1 MVVRHSGRGILA
13 LALSTVLL
21 GAGVSACSTGNH
33 QAAIAQHSQCEV
45 TGADTVAQAPEYMA
59 ATTHPDATRAACDVL
74 AEGGSAA
81 DALIAAQAVLGLVE
95 PQSSGPGGGAIALYH
110 DAATGQTRAYDA
122 VVHSLNND
130 DAVTD
135 GVDEEVRSIGVPQT
149 LRLLRQLHEDHATM
163 PLSDLVDPAYQLG
176 TRGFS
181 ASARLAGAMEGNQ
194 RPFRLSKPGAVLR
207 NASGDRP
214 AEGDELHNKPYA
226 EFLREWAREGG
237 LSEEMVANMRAELLD
252 QAAGEEYVDSLLAE
266 WQREASAPVESRE
279 ALCTDFA
286 ESSVCGNPSTAT
298 GMMVVAQALGIMRH
312 LDLGRLDPYSEE
324 DTQVARATAAHM
336 MTEAERLAFTDANTW
351 MDDPNFDP
359 QRARAYLEQVV
370 TNEDYLRAKAGEITQ
385 KNSVDDPQ
393 PADLEGF
400 SHHGYEDSQ
409 EEGTA
414 QITVADGQ
422 GNVAAMTT
430 TLQRNFGSGL
440 MAQGFFL
447 NNSLDNFSAD
457 ATPEGPNGRR
467 NASTPRTMMAPLIA
481 RSGDT
486 VLGLGSPGGRKI
498 PSYNLKNLVAMTQ
511 WGLSPAE
518 AIAMPNF
525 GADNRNGAYAET
537 MYGEETLSHQGSLQR
552 LLREWGQPLTV
563 GEADSG
569 AGIVRSTPDGWEGGA
584 DSRRGGAV
592 AGG

>member
-1 MVVRHSGRGILA
+1 MVVRHSGRGVLG
-13 LALSTVLL
+13 LALSTALF
-21 GAGVSACSTGNH
+21 GAGLSGCSTQDH
-33 QAAIAQHSQCEV
+33 PAAVGQHPQCEA
-45 TGADTVAQAPEYMA
+45 TEADTSAEAPDYMA
-59 ATTHPDATRAACDVL
+59 ATTHPQATRAACDVL

-110 DAATGQTRAYDA
+110 DAATGETRAYDA
-122 VVHSLNND
+122 VVHSLDD
-130 DAVTD
+130 DAEASAGAD
-135 GVDEEVRSIGVPQT
+135 GSLRSIGVPQT

-163 PLSDLVDPAYQLG
+163 PLSDLVDPAYRLG
-176 TRGFS
+176 TGGFP

-194 RPFRLSKPGAVLR
+194 RPFRLSEPGAVLR

-214 AEGDELHNKPYA
+214 AEGDELSNKPYA
-226 EFLREWAREGG
+226 EFLRDWAREGQ
-237 LSEEMVANMRAELLD
+237 LSEETVAEMRAELLK
-252 QAAGEEYVDSLLAE
+252 QAAGEDYVDSLLE
-266 WQREASAPVESRE
+266 QWRREASAPVESQA

-286 ESSVCGNPSTAT
+286 QASVCGNPSTAT

-312 LDLGRLDPYSEE
+312 LDLGRLDPYSEG
-324 DTQVARATAAHM
+324 DGQVARATAAHL

-351 MDDPNFDP
+351 MDDPRFDP
-359 QRARAYLEQVV
+359 ARAQAYLRQVV
-370 TNEDYLRAKAGEITQ
+370 TNEEYLRTKAEEVKQ
-385 KNSVDDPQ
+385 KSSVEDPQ
-393 PADLEGF
+393 PVNLEGF

-414 QITVADGQ
+414 QITVADSR
-422 GNVAAMTT
+422 GNVASMTT

-440 MAQGFFL
+440 MTQGFFL
-447 NNSLDNFSAD
+447 NNSLDNFAAD
-457 ATPEGPNGRR
+457 AAPESPNGRR
-467 NASTPRTMMAPLIA
+467 DASTPRTMMAPLIA
-481 RSGDT
+481 RSGES

-498 PSYNLKNLVAMTQ
+498 PSYNLKNLVAVTQ

>member
-1 MVVRHSGRGILA
+1 MVVRHSGRGVLG
-13 LALSTVLL
+13 LALSTTLL
-21 GAGVSACSTGNH
+21 GAGLSACSTGDDA
-33 QAAIAQHSQCEV
+33 AAIAHHSQCEV
-45 TGADTVAQAPEYMA
+45 TDADTAAQAADYMA
-59 ATTHPDATRAACDVL
+59 ATTHPEATRAACDVL

-110 DAATGQTRAYDA
+110 DAATGKTRAYDA
-122 VVHSLNND
+122 TVHSLGND
-130 DAVTD
+130 DEAAA
-135 GVDEEVRSIGVPQT
+135 GAEESVRSIGVPQT

-163 PLSDLVDPAYQLG
+163 PLADLVDPAYRLG
-176 TRGFS
+176 TSGFS
-181 ASARLAGAMEGNQ
+181 ASARLSGAIDGNQ
-194 RPFRLSKPGAVLR
+194 RPFRLSQPGAVLR

-214 AEGDELHNKPYA
+214 AEGDELSNKPYA
-226 EFLREWAREGG
+226 EFLRGWAHEGG
-237 LSEEMVANMRAELLD
+237 LSEEMVADMRAELLD
-252 QAAGEEYVDSLLAE
+252 QAGGEEYVDSLLSE
-266 WQREASAPVESRE
+266 WQRETLAPVGSRD

-324 DTQVARATAAHM
+324 DTQVARATAAHL

-351 MDDPNFDP
+351 MDDPHFYP
-359 QRARAYLEQVV
+359 ERAQAYLSQVV
-370 TNEDYLRAKAGEITQ
+370 TNEDYLRSKAEEIKQ
-385 KNSVDDPQ
+385 KASVDDPQ

-400 SHHGYEDSQ
+400 NHHGYEDSQ

-414 QITVADGQ
+414 QITVADSQ
-422 GNVAAMTT
+422 GNVASMTT

-440 MAQGFFL
+440 MTQGFFL
-447 NNSLDNFSAD
+447 NNSLDNFAAD
-457 ATPEGPNGRR
+457 AAPEAPNGRR
-467 NASTPRTMMAPLIA
+467 NAAQPRTMMAPLIA
-481 RSGDT
+481 RTGDS

-498 PSYNLKNLVAMTQ
+498 PSYNLKNLVAMNQ

-552 LLREWGQPLTV
+552 LLREWGQPLSV